1 MIGEKKKYT
10 LYWANSANH
19 NFEYILCVLFWFTQS
34 HRGGFKT
41 ITDSEKFW
49 LSASSLKHQGVRRG
63 NKRWMSELFTHQ
75 QPGGD
80 GDDVGHRV
88 FSGDVLAGF
97 GDVAEDIAVDDS
109 AEDEVDMAN
118 QDER

>member
-1 MIGEKKKYT
+1 MQFYHTKVPRQQDG
-10 LYWANSANH
+10 NNPRH
-19 NFEYILCVLFWFTQS
+19 N
-34 HRGGFKT
+34 
-41 ITDSEKFW
+41 
-49 LSASSLKHQGVRRG
+49 A
-63 NKRWMSELFTHQ
+63 Q

-109 AEDEVDMAN
+109 AEDEVNMAD